1 MDTLLN
7 ATPSPFLYEY
17 AERRRSVTST
27 SVMNSRRL
35 TSIKLHSLPASQATE
50 LQDIKLATNRSA
62 GIGAT
67 VQPVSR
73 WRGRPMSVQWS
84 DRVIRRCRLNVGSAR
99 RL

>member
-7 ATPSPFLYEY
+7 ATPLPFLYEY
-17 AERRRSVTST
+17 AERRPSVTST

-67 VQPVSR
+67 VQPVAAGADGR
-73 WRGRPMSVQWS
+73 CPFRGQTGSFG
-84 DRVIRRCRLNVGSAR
+84 DVGSMSGLPEA
-99 RL
+99 